1 MADTYHYFDDA
12 GVQQGP
18 VTVLAFERLWSGGA
32 VRGETHVWGDGM
44 ADWAPVN
51 TVPALLSA
59 LLAVRMG
66 GSGGGG
72 GGGGGDDSGGAGGVL
87 GAAAGGGGGG
97 GGWSASYDTTS
108 SASASAFATGDR
120 VCVVGT
126 SRGDLN
132 GLRGT
137 IADFDIAKVKP
148 GGSRGSVYETGSR
161 GTSRTLTVCEQ
172 SQASKQQR
180 VKQGVAVWVAVCV
193 AVCVAEGTAV

>member
-1 MADTYHYFDDA
+1 MADSYHYFDDA

-72 GGGGGDDSGGAGGVL
+72 SGGGSGGGGGGGVL

-97 GGWSASYDTTS
+97 GGGGGWSASYDTSTS
-108 SASASAFATGDR
+108 SASASVFATGDR

-126 SRGDLN
+126 SRGDLH

-137 IADFDIAKVKP
+137 IADFDIAKVSRKWP
-148 GGSRGSVYETGSR
+148 VHEEAGSRGSSPRRFVRRVVASR
-161 GTSRTLTVCEQ
+161 GTSRRFARRVGTCTMVGV
-172 SQASKQQR
+172 QA
-180 VKQGVAVWVAVCV
+180 GP
-193 AVCVAEGTAV
+193 